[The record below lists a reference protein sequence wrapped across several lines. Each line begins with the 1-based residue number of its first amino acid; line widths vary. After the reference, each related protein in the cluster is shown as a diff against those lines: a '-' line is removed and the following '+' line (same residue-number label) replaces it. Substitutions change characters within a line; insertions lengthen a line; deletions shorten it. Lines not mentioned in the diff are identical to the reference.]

1 MLHKAIFTGP
11 PGTINLFGDKQLIS
25 LGVGAENL
33 TRFYVFPSAAE
44 VRWVTAP
51 GSPGG
56 HRGLW
61 CWGSCSHVPPL
72 PGWFCSGSRA
82 LCWDKWAFSCPS
94 LSWALT
100 DGLSASRLFY
110 PPRLFLGF
118 SLCILFPASFPF
130 RSRCNRH
137 KQGGRGRCCAAG
149 RRGVL
154 AATVGTFAPWALLF
168 SFGSICLI
176 CRCNSSAGQEP
187 LG

>member
-44 VRWVTAP
+44 ARWVTAP

-100 DGLSASRLFY
+100 DGLNASRLFY
-110 PPRLFLGF
+110 PPVYFWVSAFVSYFLHPFLSAQDATGTNREGEGGAAQLGGEGF
-118 SLCILFPASFPF
+118 
-130 RSRCNRH
+130 
-137 KQGGRGRCCAAG
+137 
-149 RRGVL
+149 
-154 AATVGTFAPWALLF
+154 
-168 SFGSICLI
+168 
-176 CRCNSSAGQEP
+176 
-187 LG
+187 